1 LIEVLKEIQLAFI
14 LPFMEQKQDL
24 LNEISDNKNVKAGDP
39 KKD

>member
-14 LPFMEQKQDL
+14 LPFKEQKQDP